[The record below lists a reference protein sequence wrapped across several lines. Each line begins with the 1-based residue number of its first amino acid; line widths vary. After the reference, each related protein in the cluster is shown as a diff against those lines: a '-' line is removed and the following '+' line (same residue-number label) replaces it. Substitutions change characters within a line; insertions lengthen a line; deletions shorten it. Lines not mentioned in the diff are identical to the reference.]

1 MDTLT
6 PMLRQYR
13 SIKAQHP
20 DAILMFRLGDF
31 YEMFYDDALLASKA
45 LSLTLTSRGRGTRN
59 EAPMCGV
66 PYHAA
71 DSYVARLIGQ
81 GHRVA
86 ICDQVEDPRAAK
98 GIVRRAVTR
107 VVSPGTV
114 TDPAQLRAAEPN
126 YIAAI
131 HTDGDPG
138 RGAGAGFGCAYLDLS
153 TGDFRLSEHRGA
165 GARDS
170 LAAQV
175 ALFRPREILH
185 PEGVPLGRLLPDES
199 LEGVLTR
206 AVPGWTLAAGGA
218 SRLLNE
224 VLGTASLAGF
234 GVDGRDLAVGAAGAL
249 LHYLQESHKADLRH
263 LTRVVWHDPG
273 EAMVLDATTRRTL
286 EVAENAR
293 DGGRDGTLLSILDRT
308 ETAMGGRLLRDWIL
322 RPLLSAGAIAERLDG
337 VEHLLERPGERAAL
351 RARLANVHD
360 IERLLARC
368 SLGSAT
374 ARDLVA
380 LRDSLAV
387 LPEIAACAVAFTAP
401 PLTRVMAGLDALP
414 DLHASLQAALVD
426 DPPATV
432 RDGGLLRD
440 GYRPALDE
448 LRAIRR
454 DSRAYL
460 AAIETRERERTG
472 IASLKVRY
480 NKIFGY
486 SIEISNAHR
495 KAVPSDYERKQTLVG
510 AERYITPELK
520 EYESRVLS
528 AQERI
533 EGLEYELFVALRDE
547 VTRAAPRLRA
557 TAAAL
562 ATLDALAAFAEA
574 ASLYGYRRPIV
585 DDALRLRIVEGRH
598 PVVERLLENER
609 FVPNDCLMDVESKQ
623 ILILTGPNM
632 GGKSTYLRQV
642 ALIALM
648 AQAGSFVPAVEAEIG
663 LVDRIFSRVGAT
675 DNLAR
680 GQSTFLVEMIETANI
695 LNNAT
700 VRSLI
705 LLDEVGRGTST
716 FDGLSIAWSVAEYLH
731 DTSAVAARTLFATHY
746 HEMIELALLK
756 PRVCNLTMAV
766 REWND
771 TIVFLRR
778 VLEGAADRSYG
789 IQVARLA
796 GLPREVI
803 ERAREVLLNLEREEL
818 SRDGRPKLARGR
830 GLPRLERAASEGEGG
845 AGAAEIDPS
854 QTPAPSQLGLF
865 APEEDPMLEEIRNA
879 RLDQMTPIE
888 ALNFLAALKAR
899 LLS

>member
-1 MDTLT
+1 MSRSAMDTLT

-31 YEMFYDDALLASKA
+31 YEMFYDDALVASKA

-126 YIAAI
+126 YIGAI
-131 HTDGDPG
+131 QIDDDPG
-138 RGAGAGFGCAYLDLS
+138 RGAAFGCAYLDLS

-165 GARDS
+165 AARDS

-185 PEGVPLGRLLPDES
+185 PEGASLGPLLSGES

-206 AVPGWTLAAGGA
+206 AVPGWTLSAGAAA
-218 SRLLNE
+218 KLLNE

-234 GVDGRDLAVGAAGAL
+234 GVEARDLAVGAAGAL
-249 LHYLQESHKADLRH
+249 VHYLQESHKADLRH
-263 LTRVVWHDPG
+263 VTRLVWHDPG

-293 DGGRDGTLLSILDRT
+293 DGGRGGTLLSILDRT

-322 RPLLSAGAIAERLDG
+322 RPLLSAAAIDERLDG
-337 VEHLLERPGERAAL
+337 VESLLERPGERAAL
-351 RARLANVHD
+351 RSRLANVHD

-374 ARDLVA
+374 ARDVVA

-387 LPEIAACAVAFTAP
+387 LPEIAALAVAFAAP
-401 PLTRVMAGLDALP
+401 PLARVMAGLDALA
-414 DLHASLQAALVD
+414 DLHASLQRALVD

-432 RDGGLLRD
+432 REGGLLRD
-440 GYRPALDE
+440 GYRPELDE

-454 DSRAYL
+454 DGRATL

-480 NKIFGY
+480 NKVFGY
-486 SIEISNAHR
+486 YIEVSNVHR
-495 KAVPSDYERKQTLVG
+495 KSVPSDYERKQTLVG
-510 AERYITPELK
+510 AERYVTPELK
-520 EYESRVLS
+520 EYESRVLT

-533 EGLEYELFVALRDE
+533 EGLEYEMFVALRDE

-574 ASLYGYRRPIV
+574 ASLNGYRRPIV

-609 FVPNDCLMDVESKQ
+609 FVPNDCLMDVESRQ

-648 AQAGSFVPAVEAEIG
+648 GQAGSFVPAAEGWEAH
-663 LVDRIFSRVGAT
+663 
-675 DNLAR
+675 
-680 GQSTFLVEMIETANI
+680 
-695 LNNAT
+695 
-700 VRSLI
+700 
-705 LLDEVGRGTST
+705 TS
-716 FDGLSIAWSVAEYLH
+716 
-731 DTSAVAARTLFATHY
+731 
-746 HEMIELALLK
+746 EL
-756 PRVCNLTMAV
+756 P
-766 REWND
+766 
-771 TIVFLRR
+771 
-778 VLEGAADRSYG
+778 
-789 IQVARLA
+789 
-796 GLPREVI
+796 
-803 ERAREVLLNLEREEL
+803 
-818 SRDGRPKLARGR
+818 
-830 GLPRLERAASEGEGG
+830 
-845 AGAAEIDPS
+845 
-854 QTPAPSQLGLF
+854 
-865 APEEDPMLEEIRNA
+865 
-879 RLDQMTPIE
+879 
-888 ALNFLAALKAR
+888 
-899 LLS
+899 